1 MNNLAAQPVI
11 QCPARASAIRDGQ
24 SGTRAGFSP
33 NTSAYLVSTIPPVLC
48 LHLHLLVALT
58 QGKGDENRELSNRL
72 GSFGTRAAFD

>member
-33 NTSAYLVSTIPPVLC
+33 NTSAYLVSTIPPVLYT
-48 LHLHLLVALT
+48 LALNIDALLSYQQKA
-58 QGKGDENRELSNRL
+58 S
-72 GSFGTRAAFD
+72 